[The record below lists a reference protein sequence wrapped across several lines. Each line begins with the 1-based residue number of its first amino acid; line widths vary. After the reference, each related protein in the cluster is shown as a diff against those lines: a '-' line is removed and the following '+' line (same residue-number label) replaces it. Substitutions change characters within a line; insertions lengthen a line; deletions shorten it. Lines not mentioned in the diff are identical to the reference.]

1 MINILRLK
9 QRSLDTEKVY
19 VYWLRMF
26 YRFLDGSSPFTLDD
40 THVKDF
46 LTYLAVER
54 HVASSTQNQ
63 AFNAILF
70 LYRHVL
76 DKEIGNIRD
85 VVRSNKKRRL
95 PVVLTKEEVF
105 RLFKYLLGIYL
116 LMAQIIYGGGMRLKE
131 CVKLRIKDIDFERNS
146 IMIKFGKGGK
156 DRETLLPE
164 IVKSDL
170 KQHIEKIKEL
180 FEHDRKNDTPSV
192 ELPNALERKYPNAGK
207 EWGWQWVFPSKS
219 LSVDPR
225 TKIIRRHHIHVTS
238 IQRQMRHAVRKAGI
252 TKRVTTHTLR
262 HSFATHLLEDGYD
275 IRTIQDSLGHS
286 NLRTT
291 MIYTHVAQKNKL
303 GVKSPLDS
311 FKR

>member
-1 MINILRLK
+1 MQNFRDYLETKRIVTKKRVPYYVAWVSQFFNYFDKKPNDEISSEEIEKFLKYLTKRKEEWQVTQAGKAIRIYQFYETYKNRLLTGHNAKSNEQWKAVADEMITILRLK
-9 QRSLDTEKVY
+9 QGSLDTERVY
-19 VYWLRMF
+19 IYWLRIF

-76 DKEIGNIRD
+76 DKEIGDIRD

-105 RLFKYLLGIYL
+105 RLFKYLFGIYL
-116 LMAQIIYGGGMRLKE
+116 LMAQIIYGGGLRLKE

-170 KQHIEKIKEL
+170 KQHIEK
-180 FEHDRKNDTPSV
+180 
-192 ELPNALERKYPNAGK
+192 
-207 EWGWQWVFPSKS
+207 
-219 LSVDPR
+219 
-225 TKIIRRHHIHVTS
+225 
-238 IQRQMRHAVRKAGI
+238 
-252 TKRVTTHTLR
+252 LR
-262 HSFATHLLEDGYD
+262 NFLNMTEV
-275 IRTIQDSLGHS
+275 I
-286 NLRTT
+286 
-291 MIYTHVAQKNKL
+291 
-303 GVKSPLDS
+303 
-311 FKR
+311 

>member
-1 MINILRLK
+1 VSQFFNHFDKKPNDEISSEEIEKFLKHLTKIKEEWQVTQAGKAIRIYRFYETHKNKQLTVHSAKSREQWKAVADEMINILRLK
-9 QRSLDTEKVY
+9 QRSLDTERVY
-19 VYWLRMF
+19 IYWLRMF

-76 DKEIGNIRD
+76 DKEIGDIRN
-85 VVRSNKKRRL
+85 VVRSNKRRRL
-95 PVVLTKEEVF
+95 PVVLTREEVF
-105 RLFKYLLGIYL
+105 RLFKYLFGIYL
-116 LMAQIIYGGGMRLKE
+116 LMAQIIYGGGLRLKE

-146 IMIKFGKGGK
+146 IMIKFGKGDK

-180 FEHDRKNDTPSV
+180 FKHDRENDTPGI

-207 EWGWQWVFPSKS
+207 EWSWQWVFP
-219 LSVDPR
+219 
-225 TKIIRRHHIHVTS
+225 
-238 IQRQMRHAVRKAGI
+238 
-252 TKRVTTHTLR
+252 
-262 HSFATHLLEDGYD
+262 
-275 IRTIQDSLGHS
+275 
-286 NLRTT
+286 
-291 MIYTHVAQKNKL
+291 
-303 GVKSPLDS
+303 
-311 FKR
+311 